1 MIGFIS
7 IVLLIINIISSAL
20 SVLFGIYGIFEQIV
34 GAGCVERL
42 IQKFNIPLSYRQIF
56 FIGLVS
62 VALMIITYILRRKL
76 TGKPL

>member
-1 MIGFIS
+1 MIRFIS
-7 IVLLIINIISSAL
+7 IVLLIINIISSVL
-20 SVLFGIYGIFEQIV
+20 SILFGIYGIFEQIV

-42 IQKFNIPLSYRQIF
+42 LKKFKIPLSYNQIF
-56 FIGLVS
+56 IIGFVS